1 MPPPRLDADGLL
13 GLIAAIGRLIWSAVE
28 GLANATYDWGA
39 LKLLLLVAMF
49 GGGWLLIAL
58 WRPLPSGVGALL
70 VALSLVWAW
79 FEISSFVNKK
89 R

>member
-28 GLANATYDWGA
+28 GLANATYDWST

-49 GGGWLLIAL
+49 GGGC
-58 WRPLPSGVGALL
+58 LL
-70 VALSLVWAW
+70 VAVWRPMPSSVGAVLVAFSLVWAW
-79 FEISSFVNKK
+79 FEISSFISRK